1 MKKTVMLLL
10 ILVATFAAGCA
21 KNVAK
26 ENTVNKTVYEKTNV
40 SINSTG
46 NKVSKDDSQNYTINN
61 IMYVDKNIK
70 ITYPVVSNVQDN
82 NKQQNIN
89 NIIKTEALKI
99 INIYGN
105 DANLTVTP
113 TIKLK
118 GKHILSI
125 EYTGSEYTNG
135 AAYPNSIF
143 YTTNIDMTKGS
154 KIVLK
159 DVLNISEDLVT
170 KARSGQYKGDSET
183 KTAAISEIKAK
194 KDSDIINALNN
205 ADIIGDIN
213 SENIYSYFTGD
224 SIGISIGVSHA
235 IGDHAEFEVKY
246 SDIKNILNPNSELS
260 KYFY

>member
-1 MKKTVMLLL
+1 MKKMVMLLL
-10 ILVATFAAGCA
+10 ILVATFAAGCS

-40 SINSTG
+40 SINSTE
-46 NKVSKDDSQNYTINN
+46 NKVSNEDSQNYTINN
-61 IMYVDKNIK
+61 SRYVDKNVK

-105 DANLTVTP
+105 DANLTITP

-125 EYTGSEYTNG
+125 EYTGLEYTNG
-135 AAYPNSIF
+135 AAHTNSIF
-143 YTTNIDMTKGS
+143 YTTNIDMTKGN
-154 KIVLK
+154 KIILK
-159 DVLNISEDLVT
+159 DILNISEDLVT
-170 KARSGQYKGDSET
+170 KVRYGQYKGDSET
-183 KTAAISEIKAK
+183 KTAAISEIKGK
-194 KDSDIINALNN
+194 EDSDIINALNN

-213 SENIYSYFTGD
+213 SENVYSYFTGD

-235 IGDHAEFEVKY
+235 IGDHAEFEVRY